1 MAELEYYLGKAYLPG
16 MSLAGPDEGV
26 AKQRS
31 GSLAELIVMIFS
43 YFQYTQSSLTV
54 LDSGG
59 GRDRISGTLKIHVKH
74 PLNKKLWPTSISIE
88 SVAENIHKF
97 VQTKTESVIRCGHLN
112 GFFSRSGFC
121 RTKSLILLGGKL
133 IIPH

>member
-1 MAELEYYLGKAYLPG
+1 MRPDLRPKDGFYARLSSMAELEYYLGKAYLPG

-31 GSLAELIVMIFS
+31 GALAELIVMIFS
-43 YFQYTQSSLTV
+43 YFQYTQTSLTV

-97 VQTKTESVIRCGHLN
+97 VQTKTESVIRCGH
-112 GFFSRSGFC
+112 
-121 RTKSLILLGGKL
+121 
-133 IIPH
+133 